1 VNDPTDTKTARYD
14 IFCTLV
20 RAKKPMT
27 LSRIA
32 KKMKIPRQNVAY
44 HMPILEDSG
53 LVIRDGDEYFCQ
65 PVFIND
71 TVIEASVEK
80 MTEILRVMLD
90 TGIYADTESED
101 DKEQIAKNCL
111 KAMIFLVASELT
123 G

>member
-1 VNDPTDTKTARYD
+1 
-14 IFCTLV
+14 
-20 RAKKPMT
+20 
-27 LSRIA
+27 
-32 KKMKIPRQNVAY
+32 MKIPRQNVAY

-111 KAMIFLVASELT
+111 QAMIFLVASELT

>member
-1 VNDPTDTKTARYD
+1 MNDPTDTKTARYD

-80 MTEILRVMLD
+80 MTRSSVMLIPVSMPIPSPRM
-90 TGIYADTESED
+90 TRSRSPRTA
-101 DKEQIAKNCL
+101 CRR
-111 KAMIFLVASELT
+111 
-123 G
+123 